1 MAMEGT
7 ARKRWSEEETVLALY
22 LYFQLPFGKLHSG
35 NPEIQTLAAA
45 IDRSSSS
52 VAMKLCNFASLDPKI
67 TESGRKGLDGAS
79 KLDRATYAEFG
90 QDWSGLVARAEEL
103 WSSQVDRQIAAAQS
117 IPPASQRLH
126 EKRSEFRFEP
136 WQGESTTQ
144 AVVNQRVGQD
154 FFRRAVLANYEEACC
169 ITGIADPRLLTASH
183 IKPWGKDSQNRH
195 NPANGLLL
203 SATLDRA
210 FDRGLIT
217 VDRARR
223 IHVSRQLRDSRS
235 RETRDYFKQFEK
247 ATLRPAARF
256 DPEPAFLDWH
266 NEHCFVD
273 HRAALR
279 VRRRALVRRPQYKF
293 PSSVTH
299 DDAVIEAG
307 LIAAG
312 TIAIAAP
319 IMIASRYAA
328 IERRMDEPV
337 GLGSLRTGADTDPK
351 LSGKSERLSDG
362 LTHPDA
368 VGAVA
373 GADITFADL
382 LLAGVA
388 PRTAS
393 KARRFHRVGAGSHIN
408 TRSPT

>member
-1 MAMEGT
+1 MATEGT
-7 ARKRWSEEETVLALY
+7 ERKRWSEEETVLALY

-35 NPEIQTLAAA
+35 NPEIQALAAA
-45 IDRSSSS
+45 IGRSNGS
-52 VAMKLCNFASLDPKI
+52 VAMKLANFASLDPKI

-90 QDWSGLVARAEEL
+90 QDWSSLVSRAEQL
-103 WSSQVDRQIAAAQS
+103 WAGQVERSMVATQLPPTSQPLRQ
-117 IPPASQRLH
+117 
-126 EKRSEFRFEP
+126 ERSEWRFEL

-144 AVVNQRVGQD
+144 AIVNQRVGQD
-154 FFRRAVLANYEEACC
+154 FFRRAVLANYEETCC

-183 IKPWGKDSQNRH
+183 IKPWRKDSQNRH

-235 RETRDYFKQFEK
+235 RETRDYFQPFEK

-273 HRAALR
+273 HRAA
-279 VRRRALVRRPQYKF
+279 
-293 PSSVTH
+293 
-299 DDAVIEAG
+299 
-307 LIAAG
+307 
-312 TIAIAAP
+312 
-319 IMIASRYAA
+319 
-328 IERRMDEPV
+328 
-337 GLGSLRTGADTDPK
+337 
-351 LSGKSERLSDG
+351 
-362 LTHPDA
+362 
-368 VGAVA
+368 
-373 GADITFADL
+373 
-382 LLAGVA
+382 
-388 PRTAS
+388 
-393 KARRFHRVGAGSHIN
+393 
-408 TRSPT
+408 

>member
-1 MAMEGT
+1 MEGT
-7 ARKRWSEEETVLALY
+7 VRKRWSEEETVLALY

-45 IDRSSSS
+45 IDRSNSS

-103 WSSQVDRQIAAAQS
+103 WLSQVAAAQLP
-117 IPPASQRLH
+117 PPANNLLH
-126 EKRSEFRFEP
+126 EKRSEFKFEP

-144 AVVNQRVGQD
+144 ALVNQRVGQD

-169 ITGIADPRLLTASH
+169 ITGIADLRLLTASH

-217 VDRARR
+217 VDHARR
-223 IHVSRQLRDSRS
+223 IHVSRQLNQSRS
-235 RETRDYFKQFEK
+235 RETRDYFQQFEK

-273 HRAALR
+273 HRAA
-279 VRRRALVRRPQYKF
+279 
-293 PSSVTH
+293 
-299 DDAVIEAG
+299 
-307 LIAAG
+307 
-312 TIAIAAP
+312 
-319 IMIASRYAA
+319 
-328 IERRMDEPV
+328 
-337 GLGSLRTGADTDPK
+337 
-351 LSGKSERLSDG
+351 
-362 LTHPDA
+362 
-368 VGAVA
+368 
-373 GADITFADL
+373 
-382 LLAGVA
+382 
-388 PRTAS
+388 
-393 KARRFHRVGAGSHIN
+393 
-408 TRSPT
+408 

>member
-1 MAMEGT
+1 MEGT

-22 LYFQLPFGKLHSG
+22 LYFQMPFGKLHSG

-90 QDWSGLVARAEEL
+90 QDWSSLVARAEEL
-103 WSSQVDRQIAAAQS
+103 WSSQVDRQIAAAQLQL
-117 IPPASQRLH
+117 PASQLLH
-126 EKRSEFRFEP
+126 EKRSEFKFEP

-144 AVVNQRVGQD
+144 AIVNQRVGQD

-217 VDRARR
+217 VDRTRR
-223 IHVSRQLRDSRS
+223 IHVSRQLRESRS
-235 RETRDYFKQFEK
+235 RETRDYFRQFEK

-273 HRAALR
+273 HRAA
-279 VRRRALVRRPQYKF
+279 
-293 PSSVTH
+293 
-299 DDAVIEAG
+299 
-307 LIAAG
+307 
-312 TIAIAAP
+312 
-319 IMIASRYAA
+319 
-328 IERRMDEPV
+328 
-337 GLGSLRTGADTDPK
+337 
-351 LSGKSERLSDG
+351 
-362 LTHPDA
+362 
-368 VGAVA
+368 
-373 GADITFADL
+373 
-382 LLAGVA
+382 
-388 PRTAS
+388 
-393 KARRFHRVGAGSHIN
+393 
-408 TRSPT
+408 